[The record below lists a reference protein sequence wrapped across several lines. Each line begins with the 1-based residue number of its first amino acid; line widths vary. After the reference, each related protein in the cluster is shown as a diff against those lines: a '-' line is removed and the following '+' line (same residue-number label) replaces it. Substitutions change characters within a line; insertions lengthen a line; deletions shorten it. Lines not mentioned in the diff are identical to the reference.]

1 MMNKLAQYSYVSI
14 ICFIF
19 LLFRSL
25 TKVSEMSAKHL
36 AARCSFDAPLEL
48 IYSIQFAIFTT
59 LSISLKYIFYFD
71 NSNVLSALH
80 MKNYSCMTWERP
92 CIRKLGRVKV
102 DLGFTHQVVPS

>member
-1 MMNKLAQYSYVSI
+1 MMNKLAQHSYVSI

-48 IYSIQFAIFTT
+48 IIPSSSQ
-59 LSISLKYIFYFD
+59 SLLRYLY
-71 NSNVLSALH
+71 H
-80 MKNYSCMTWERP
+80 
-92 CIRKLGRVKV
+92 
-102 DLGFTHQVVPS
+102 